1 MSNLLALDQ
10 ASQTTGFAIF
20 KNKKLIK
27 ADCFTVS
34 GDLPKR
40 LFKIRQKVSDL
51 IKEYEI
57 DEIVIEDI
65 QLQDSSDG
73 EGINQNVITY
83 RTLAEVRGV
92 LEELFTELK
101 IPYQIISSNSWKSYC
116 KIKGKYRSEQK
127 KNA

>member
-1 MSNLLALDQ
+1 M
-10 ASQTTGFAIF
+10 
-20 KNKKLIK
+20 
-27 ADCFTVS
+27 
-34 GDLPKR
+34 
-40 LFKIRQKVSDL
+40 FKIRQKVSDL

-57 DEIVIEDI
+57 DEIAIEDI
-65 QLQDSSDG
+65 QLQDSSNG

-127 KNA
+127 KNAQKYVLNTYSFNGTEDMCDAVCIGTYVTQEKVQGFDWSN